1 MLGFEIRSLV
11 RPETK
16 RNILCTV
23 CSLFDPLGFAAPVA
37 LTARRLVQDLK
48 KANIGWDD
56 HICEAST
63 PLEEFIASSSL
74 VRLGM
79 GL

>member
-37 LTARRLVQDLK
+37 LTARRLVQDLR

-56 HICEAST
+56 HISGA
-63 PLEEFIASSSL
+63 PNDRFLGNVLKWL
-74 VRLGM
+74 VMHPGVL
-79 GL
+79 